1 MNTFDTFAQALDWF
15 GIVVFA
21 VSGSLVAS
29 RKQMDVVGFILLGTV
44 TGVGGGSL
52 RDVLLGQ
59 LPVFWIR
66 EPVYLLVCT
75 AVSLAAFFA
84 AQIPASRYT
93 VLLWCDAIGMA
104 LFSVSGAEIAL
115 LAGAA
120 SPVAVAMGVVTA
132 TFGGIIRDI
141 LGGESPVVLR
151 REVYV
156 TAALT
161 GAALFVALTK
171 LGLGREG
178 ALTIGFLAAAAI
190 RFAAIRWAWSLPRYR
205 PRPPSK

>member
-15 GIVVFA
+15 GIIVFA

-29 RKQMDVVGFILLGTV
+29 RKQLDAIGFILLGTV

-59 LPVFWIR
+59 LPVFWVS

-75 AVSLAAFFA
+75 AVSLTAFFL

-93 VLLWCDAIGMA
+93 VLLWCDAVGMA
-104 LFSVSGAEIAL
+104 LFSVSGAETAL
-115 LAGAA
+115 LAGASA
-120 SPVAVAMGVVTA
+120 PVAVAMGVVTA

-151 REVYV
+151 REIYV

-161 GAALFVALTK
+161 GAALFW
-171 LGLGREG
+171 R
-178 ALTIGFLAAAAI
+178 
-190 RFAAIRWAWSLPRYR
+190 
-205 PRPPSK
+205 